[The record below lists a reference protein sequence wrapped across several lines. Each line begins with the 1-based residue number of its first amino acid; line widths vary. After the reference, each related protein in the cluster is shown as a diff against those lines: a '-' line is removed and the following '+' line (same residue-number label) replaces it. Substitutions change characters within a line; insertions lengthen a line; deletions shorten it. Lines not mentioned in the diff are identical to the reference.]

1 MKIKFIIG
9 EAGTAKTTSI
19 IKIANEIKHD
29 FIALAFTHSACN
41 NMIEKGM
48 PVNKVKT
55 LHSYFRIMPDTTF
68 INLPKHIP
76 KFIIIDEFSLINV
89 DLLENIFDKLN
100 NFETTIILSGDIL
113 QLPPV
118 QDYPNIRFDNIN
130 LTGECS
136 LKDAKLIYHTL
147 GRTILNSHYY
157 IDSSKMLL
165 TKNFRCGDSVISI
178 MNEILNTGVIKDV
191 RKTITG
197 LPEDTVFIASTYKNL
212 KMLLQQSSCRS
223 LYKQKTNHLNKTE
236 KSIKTRIGFI
246 EYDDEKKYILT
257 RNLTKMFNGDD
268 VKIIQVDE
276 DFIKLSNGTDT
287 EELKKNEGS
296 KNPAAAGYFDILPYN
311 YLTIHYA
318 QGRGFKNVCL
328 CVDDMFE
335 IAMLYT
341 GITRAKENIYFIT
354 LKDNEIVD
362 VSDLTRPFNLMRENI
377 YPKNSN

>member
-212 KMLLQQSSCRS
+212 KML
-223 LYKQKTNHLNKTE
+223 YKQKTNHLNKTE

-246 EYDDEKKYILT
+246 EYDDKKKIYS
-257 RNLTKMFNGDD
+257 NKKFN
-268 VKIIQVDE
+268 
-276 DFIKLSNGTDT
+276 
-287 EELKKNEGS
+287 
-296 KNPAAAGYFDILPYN
+296 
-311 YLTIHYA
+311 
-318 QGRGFKNVCL
+318 KNV
-328 CVDDMFE
+328 
-335 IAMLYT
+335 
-341 GITRAKENIYFIT
+341 
-354 LKDNEIVD
+354 
-362 VSDLTRPFNLMRENI
+362 
-377 YPKNSN
+377 